1 MGFRS
6 VEMKR
11 SEFFGSQS
19 ANEAAPKSEPPK
31 PAEDQGSTADED
43 APPAADEDAVSA
55 ATAPAA
61 PLAEP
66 SSEGVLADAD
76 AVPEDVGA
84 VPGGDDVLAADVEAS
99 PEPVAAPEDVEIA
112 LQGVDVGADD
122 LSGGADALPEG
133 ACAVA
138 EGGEPVPVD
147 MTTSSA
153 AAASDDS
160 PGESASGQSVGPRTS
175 DSRAE
180 PAKNDEMIIVW
191 RPDHR
196 KTAPRR
202 GREAKRSRSEAP
214 GGPEAQGPAPVAA
227 SNWRREAP
235 TPPPNRPN
243 RPNRPN
249 SVRADEK
256 RRQRPKDYDM
266 ARATPTAAPQKPA
279 KVDPNSPFAKLLELR
294 SLLEEQ
300 ANKRR

>member
-1 MGFRS
+1 
-6 VEMKR
+6 
-11 SEFFGSQS
+11 
-19 ANEAAPKSEPPK
+19 
-31 PAEDQGSTADED
+31 
-43 APPAADEDAVSA
+43 
-55 ATAPAA
+55 
-61 PLAEP
+61 
-66 SSEGVLADAD
+66 
-76 AVPEDVGA
+76 
-84 VPGGDDVLAADVEAS
+84 
-99 PEPVAAPEDVEIA
+99 
-112 LQGVDVGADD
+112 
-122 LSGGADALPEG
+122 
-133 ACAVA
+133 
-138 EGGEPVPVD
+138 
-147 MTTSSA
+147 MTTSPA
-153 AAASDDS
+153 AGASDDG
-160 PGESASGQSVGPRTS
+160 PGENASGQSVSELTS

-202 GREAKRSRSEAP
+202 EREAKHSRSEAP
-214 GGPEAQGPAPVAA
+214 GRADAQGPTPVPAP
-227 SNWRREAP
+227 NWRRDPATHP
-235 TPPPNRPN
+235 PN